1 LANNSLSSCGVIVDI
16 KKTSK
21 EEEAILYEERP
32 AGPST
37 GTTEISSPPSTL
49 TAPILNA
56 LPESEQE
63 GERAYWKEQRSTQL
77 VSSTGRVI
85 HTSSANTTTYLS
97 PRFLARHQP
106 KQTL

>member
-37 GTTEISSPPSTL
+37 GTTEIS
-49 TAPILNA
+49 
-56 LPESEQE
+56 
-63 GERAYWKEQRSTQL
+63 
-77 VSSTGRVI
+77 
-85 HTSSANTTTYLS
+85 
-97 PRFLARHQP
+97 
-106 KQTL
+106 